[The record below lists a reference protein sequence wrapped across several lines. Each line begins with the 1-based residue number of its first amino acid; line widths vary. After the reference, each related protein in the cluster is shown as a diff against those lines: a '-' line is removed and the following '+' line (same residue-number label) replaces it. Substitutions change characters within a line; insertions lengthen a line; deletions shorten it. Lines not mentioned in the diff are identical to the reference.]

1 MARSAVDVQSVVT
14 IAGSVVVAGVLAA
27 AGSAGGATVGGVGVF
42 AVCVVLAFAIN
53 AVVYVPSLLARTER
67 WYDLTGSVT
76 YLSVVLCA
84 LILTGRADMA
94 VQGRSMGI
102 GADGGSMGFAVDG
115 RSLVLAVMV
124 GVWAVRLGSFL
135 FARVRREGSDR
146 RFDRIKGD
154 PLRFG
159 STWTLQALWV
169 SVTASAAVAAITAP
183 SGGGFGAV
191 VAVGV
196 VVWCAGMAIEVVADA
211 QKSAFRKRSA
221 NARRFITT
229 GLWAWSRHPN
239 YFGEIM
245 VWAGVALVAL
255 PALSGWRYA
264 TLVSPVFVWLLLTR
278 VSGIPLLEA
287 RATARWGNDPDYV
300 AYRNATPVLVPRRP
314 TGHGRG

>member
-1 MARSAVDVQSVVT
+1 MARTAVDVQSVVT
-14 IAGSVVVAGVLAA
+14 IAGSVVVAGALAA

-42 AVCVVLAFAIN
+42 AVCVALAFAIN

-84 LILTGRADMA
+84 LVLTARADVA
-94 VQGRSMGI
+94 A
-102 GADGGSMGFAVDG
+102 ADGSVGVAVHG

-135 FARVRREGSDR
+135 FARVRRDGSDR

-154 PLRFG
+154 PLRFA

-183 SGGGFGAV
+183 SGGGFGV
-191 VAVGV
+191 VGIVGV
-196 VVWCAGMAIEVVADA
+196 VVWGAGMAIEVIADA
-211 QKSAFRKRSA
+211 QKSAFRKRPA

-239 YFGEIM
+239 YFGEIV
-245 VWAGVALVAL
+245 VWVGVALVAL
-255 PALSGWRYA
+255 PALSGWRYV
-264 TLVSPVFVWLLLTR
+264 TVMSPVFVWLLLTR

-287 RATARWGNDPDYV
+287 RATARWGNDPEYV
-300 AYRNATPVLVPRRP
+300 AYRNATPVLVPRPP

>member
-94 VQGRSMGI
+94 VQGRS
-102 GADGGSMGFAVDG
+102 
-115 RSLVLAVMV
+115 LVLAVMV

-191 VAVGV
+191 VAVGM

-264 TLVSPVFVWLLLTR
+264 TLMSPVFVWLLLTR

>member
-94 VQGRSMGI
+94 VQ
-102 GADGGSMGFAVDG
+102 G

-264 TLVSPVFVWLLLTR
+264 TLMSPVFVWLLLTR